1 MDSRYELLEYPQQ
14 AIEWL
19 MQVIS
24 VTPTDPQALAKLG
37 ELYDTEG
44 DKSQAFQYYYEVEAI
59 AFPFTSVFTQS
70 FSSGSN
76 NLLMDPSKHSR
87 KKNEK
92 KEKYPNS

>member
-44 DKSQAFQYYYEVEAI
+44 DKSQAFQYYYEVGAI
-59 AFPFTSVFTQS
+59 AFPFTSVFTHS
-70 FSSGSN
+70 FSSCSN
-76 NLLMDPSKHSR
+76 NLLTDSR
-87 KKNEK
+87 RKNER
-92 KEKYPNS
+92 KEKYKNS